1 MSLRD
6 ILSRE
11 QILVPCVYDCFSAK
25 AAKACGCQAALLSG
39 GGLSYSLLGVPDLAM
54 LTSDDLVGA
63 TERIS
68 ACVDIPLVVDADDGY
83 GESPTVVYR
92 TVRRLVRAGAQA
104 VTIDDSTGIRGFE
117 RYIYAAQH
125 PSALPY
131 CQQVV
136 SQEVWLAK
144 IAAAVEACRGSDCFV
159 IARTEACTP
168 CGFDEMI
175 LRCQRALN
183 LGAKMILI
191 CDGMENEVDAARI
204 SALVPGWKMWPD
216 YYSVD
221 GKPNAKMDCLREM
234 GFNMVT
240 CHIFEKAALYGMFAQ
255 HEVVSSRFLSGQ
267 SAEVK
272 YEQ

>member
-11 QILVPCVYDCFSAK
+11 QILVPCIYDCFSAK
-25 AAKACGCQAALLSG
+25 AAEACGCQAALLSG
-39 GGLSYSLLGVPDLAM
+39 GGLSYSLLGAPDLAM
-54 LTSDDLVGA
+54 LTIDDLVSA

-83 GESPTVVYR
+83 GESPAVVYR
-92 TVRRLVRAGAQA
+92 AVRRLVRAGAQA

-117 RYIYAAQH
+117 RYLYAAQH
-125 PSALPY
+125 PAAVPY
-131 CQQVV
+131 RQKVV
-136 SQEVWLAK
+136 SREAWLAK

-175 LRCQRALN
+175 IRCRRALD
-183 LGAKMILI
+183 LGAEMTLI
-191 CDGMENEVDAARI
+191 CDGMENEADAQRI
-204 SALVPGWKMWPD
+204 STLVPGWKMWPD
-216 YYSVD
+216 YYSVN
-221 GKPNAKMDCLREM
+221 GAPNAGMDRLREM

-240 CHIFEKAALYGMFAQ
+240 CHIFEKAALYGMFVQ
-255 HEVVSSRFLSGQ
+255 HDAAAAPFRSGQ
-267 SAEVK
+267 TSEVK